1 MSKVLPPLP
10 EVKPPLPPPEYG
22 AADRPSLEAPV
33 NARTAPS
40 PVKIETRTTE
50 EKKGSMYTDV
60 LGDAHDAVFGIAR
73 DVMSGNGTLYEVVS
87 RNNRLRGLGVLL
99 VILSILAA
107 IFDILR

>member
-22 AADRPSLEAPV
+22 AADRPSL

>member
-33 NARTAPS
+33 NARTAPA
-40 PVKIETRTTE
+40 PVKIETV
-50 EKKGSMYTDV
+50 EKKNGSMYTDV

-73 DVMSGNGTLYEVVS
+73 DVMSGNGSLYEVVS
-87 RNNRLRGLGVLL
+87 KNNRLRGLGVLL